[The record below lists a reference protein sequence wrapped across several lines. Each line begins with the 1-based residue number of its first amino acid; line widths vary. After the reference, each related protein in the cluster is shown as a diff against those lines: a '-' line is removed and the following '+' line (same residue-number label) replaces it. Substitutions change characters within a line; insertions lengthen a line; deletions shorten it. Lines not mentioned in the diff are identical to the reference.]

1 MSEYSG
7 ACGLDITSSPA
18 VQSAIIRAMF
28 AVQSLPVAI
37 AFCVVTMLGCGSWA
51 NTQKLAGKEKWPFE
65 LFYWDYAIG
74 VFLFSLIFAHTLGSF
89 GSAGMSARDNLH
101 AAGGWDVLA
110 PALESGALFNLS
122 NILLVVAIDAA
133 GMSVAFPVGVGLALV
148 IGTVENY
155 LAEPKGN
162 PAMLFGGVALIVC
175 AMVFSAVAHSRLPQ
189 GAGKNRLRG
198 LIYSVIAG
206 CLMGFFYPLLL
217 KSISPNFNT
226 APIAPGMLTP
236 YVALMAFGAGVLGS
250 NIVWNTVFMRMGGV
264 KYASYF
270 RGSAKLHAIGIL
282 GGFIWMIAL
291 SFNVIASG
299 VAGPAISYALG
310 QGATLVAALWGLLIW
325 HEFHSAR
332 QGTGKFI
339 ALMLAGYTGGLIL
352 IGAASL

>member
-1 MSEYSG
+1 
-7 ACGLDITSSPA
+7 
-18 VQSAIIRAMF
+18 MF

-37 AFCVVTMLGCGSWA
+37 AFCVVTMLGWGSWA

-74 VFLFSLIFAHTLGSF
+74 VFLFSLIFAHTLGSY
-89 GSAGMSARDNLH
+89 GTAGMSARDNLH

-122 NILLVVAIDAA
+122 NILLVVGIDAA

-148 IGTVENY
+148 IGTVESY
-155 LAEPKGN
+155 LAAPKGN
-162 PAMLFGGVALIVC
+162 PAMLFGGVALIVG
-175 AMVFSAVAHSRLPQ
+175 AMIFSAISHSRLPQ
-189 GAGKNRLRG
+189 SGGKNRMKG
-198 LIYSVIAG
+198 LIYSVVAG
-206 CLMGFFYPLLL
+206 CLMGFFYPLLM
-217 KSISPNFNT
+217 KPISPNFNT

-236 YVALMAFGAGVLGS
+236 YVALVAFGAGVLLS
-250 NIVWNTVFMRMGGV
+250 NIVWNTIFMRMGGV
-264 KYASYF
+264 SYSGYF
-270 RGSAKLHAIGIL
+270 RGSLKLHAIGIL
-282 GGFIWMIAL
+282 GGVIWMIAL
-291 SFNVIASG
+291 SFNVIASS

-325 HEFHSAR
+325 HEFREAR
-332 QGTGKFI
+332 EGTGKYI